1 MNTVLWIVTALLAAV
16 FLVAGA
22 MKMIQPKQALA
33 DRGLVWVESFPAP
46 AVKAI
51 GALEVLAAIG
61 LVVPPLVGVAAV
73 LSPAAAAGIILLMIG
88 AAITHQRRHEVQFMG
103 VNALLVLV
111 AAFIVWGRLGPYPF

>member
-33 DRGLVWVESFPAP
+33 DRGLAWVESFPAP
-46 AVKAI
+46 AVKAV

-61 LVVPPLVGVAAV
+61 LVVPPLVGASV
-73 LSPAAAAGIILLMIG
+73 LSPAAAIGIILLMIG

>member
-1 MNTVLWIVTALLAAV
+1 MNVVLWIVTALLAAV

-22 MKMIQPKQALA
+22 MKMTRPKQALA
-33 DRGLVWVESFPAP
+33 DRGLAWVESFPAT
-46 AVKAI
+46 AVKVI

-61 LVVPPLVGVAAV
+61 LVVPPMVGVAAA

-88 AAITHQRRHEVQFMG
+88 AAVTHQRRHEVQFMG

-111 AAFIVWGRLGPYPF
+111 AAFIVWGRLGPYPY

>member
-1 MNTVLWIVTALLAAV
+1 MNTVLWVVTALLAAV

-33 DRGLVWVESFPAP
+33 DRGLAWVETFPAP
-46 AVKAI
+46 AVKAV